1 MEQIGRILTSC
12 GAALWGIC
20 AFPPER
26 ELLPCRAASRLPE
39 HPCRVV
45 MCAFPYRTED
55 SPGRNISRYAVVA
68 DYHRVVRSALE
79 QVADKLS
86 ARLGGTFVPFVD
98 SSPIPEVACAVRAGL
113 GVRGKNGLLI
123 TRECGSFVFLGE
135 LVTDLPLPCSPPDTG
150 SCLSCGRCQA
160 ACPGQAIGEQG
171 VDASRCLSHITQKK
185 GALTGEEQELIR
197 RGGLLWGCDRCQ
209 EVCPHNRTAKKTL
222 IPAFLEDRVA
232 RLRYDAIR
240 PLCKTRAFGFR
251 GPKVL
256 ERNWD
261 ILYGRTKEKKNGS
274 L

>member
-79 QVADKLS
+79 QAADKLS
-86 ARLGGTFVPFVD
+86 ARLGGAFVPFVD
-98 SSPIPEVACAVRAGL
+98 ASPIPEVACAVRAGL

-123 TRECGSFVFLGE
+123 TREYGSFVFLGE

-150 SCLSCGRCQA
+150 LPAGHRLLPILRPVPGGLSGAGHRGAGCGRLPLPVA
-160 ACPGQAIGEQG
+160 HHPEK
-171 VDASRCLSHITQKK
+171 R
-185 GALTGEEQELIR
+185 GAYR
-197 RGGLLWGCDRCQ
+197 RGAGTHPPG
-209 EVCPHNRTAKKTL
+209 
-222 IPAFLEDRVA
+222 
-232 RLRYDAIR
+232 R
-240 PLCKTRAFGFR
+240 PTVG
-251 GPKVL
+251 V
-256 ERNWD
+256 
-261 ILYGRTKEKKNGS
+261 
-274 L
+274 